1 MIAIGKDPLAASSP
15 TWPLMVNLPDVIG
28 QDGIKVF
35 GAELVV
41 QLEKL
46 TSWKPEIF
54 AKLEIE
60 GHASARR
67 VRESI
72 SSAVSDELGRTPKA
86 TDMIEMV
93 RRIQAH
99 DTKWSHMTRREFPG
113 LTKPAREAQYKSYV
127 RDGYR
132 ALEREK
138 QRMFVETL
146 PLIERVVVVVHAL
159 LTWYQDLG
167 KSGKQSLYHNLG
179 KSGKNSLD
187 V

>member
-1 MIAIGKDPLAASSP
+1 MFVSVECIRAASSR
-15 TWPLMVNLPDVIG
+15 
-28 QDGIKVF
+28 F
-35 GAELVV
+35 EH
-41 QLEKL
+41 
-46 TSWKPEIF
+46 
-54 AKLEIE
+54 
-60 GHASARR
+60 GHASAQQ

-86 TDMIEMV
+86 SDLIEMV

-99 DTKWSHMTRREFPG
+99 DTKWSHMTRGEFPG
-113 LTKPAREAQYKSYV
+113 LTKSARDAQYKSYV

-138 QRMFVETL
+138 QRMFVEKL
-146 PLIERVVVVVHAL
+146 PLIERVVVVVYAL
-159 LTWYQDLG
+159 LAWYT
-167 KSGKQSLYHNLG
+167 NLS

>member
-1 MIAIGKDPLAASSP
+1 
-15 TWPLMVNLPDVIG
+15 MVNLPDVIG

-46 TSWKPEIF
+46 TSWTPDIF

-60 GHASARR
+60 GHASALR

-72 SSAVSDELGRTPKA
+72 SSAVSEDLGPTPKG
-86 TDMIEMV
+86 TDMVEMV
-93 RRIQAH
+93 CRIQAH
-99 DTKWSHMTRREFPG
+99 DKEWSHKTRPEFPG
-113 LTKPAREAQYKSYV
+113 LTKSAREAQYKSYV

-138 QRMFVETL
+138 QRMFIKTL
-146 PLIERVVVVVHAL
+146 PLIEGGCGYSRAL
-159 LTWYQDLG
+159 DLVPQPG
-167 KSGKQSLYHNLG
+167 QER
-179 KSGKNSLD
+179 
-187 V
+187 